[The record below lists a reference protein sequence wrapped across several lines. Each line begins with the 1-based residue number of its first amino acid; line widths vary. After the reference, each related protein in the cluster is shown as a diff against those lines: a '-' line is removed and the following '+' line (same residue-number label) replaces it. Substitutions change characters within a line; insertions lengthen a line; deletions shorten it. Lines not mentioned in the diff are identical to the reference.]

1 MLGASEIVPGHLRA
15 ETGGTPRAPLVSKG
29 RPMLHIQ
36 EVLFPIDFSQR
47 CSAAAWHVAAMA
59 RHFNAKLTVLHVAQ
73 IPFVWYGDLATAE
86 LESLVDIKELMKAR
100 QVTLDAVL
108 QNEFQ
113 HVGNVERIVDRGEP
127 AHVITEYAR
136 KRSVDL
142 IMMPTHGHGTF
153 RRLLLGSVTA
163 KVLHDAECPVWT
175 DVHAEASFVR
185 AGCESVVCA
194 VDLREEAVPSIQWAA
209 KFALS
214 YGAQL
219 NLIHAIPALD
229 GPTPPSEVRFRNYLA
244 EHAREYIADLQRKAG
259 TTARVCIEGGK
270 IAETVRNGAL
280 QHAADL
286 VVIGQGCMHETL
298 GRLRSN
304 AYAIIRESPCPVVR
318 I

>member
-1 MLGASEIVPGHLRA
+1 
-15 ETGGTPRAPLVSKG
+15 
-29 RPMLHIQ
+29 MLHIQ
-36 EVLFPIDFSQR
+36 NILFPVDFSRR

-59 RHFNAKLTVLHVAQ
+59 RHFNAKVTILHVME
-73 IPFVWYGDLATAE
+73 IPPPWYGELAAAE
-86 LESLVDIKELMKAR
+86 LEALVDVKELMKER
-100 QVTLDAVL
+100 QVTLDAFL

-113 HVGNVERIVDRGEP
+113 HVGNVERIVDRGEQ
-127 AHVITEYAR
+127 AHVITEYAG
-136 KRSVDL
+136 KRNVDL

-175 DVHAEASFVR
+175 DVHDESSFVR
-185 AGCESVVCA
+185 AGCESVLCA

-209 KFALS
+209 KFANS

-229 GPTPPSEVRFRNYLA
+229 GPTPPSEVPFRSYLA
-244 EHAREYIADLQRKAG
+244 EHAREYIANLQRKAG
-259 TTARVCIEGGK
+259 TAARVCIEGGK
-270 IAETVRNGAL
+270 IAETVHNGAL

-286 VVIGQGCMHETL
+286 VVIGQGCIHETL

-318 I
+318 R

>member
-1 MLGASEIVPGHLRA
+1 
-15 ETGGTPRAPLVSKG
+15 
-29 RPMLHIQ
+29 MLHIQ
-36 EVLFPIDFSQR
+36 KILFPVDFSRR
-47 CSAAAWHVAAMA
+47 CSAAAWLVAAMA
-59 RHFNAKLTVLHVAQ
+59 RHFNAKVTVLHVMQ
-73 IPFVWYGDLATAE
+73 IPPAWYGDLAAAE
-86 LESLVDIKELMKAR
+86 LALMKER
-100 QVTLDAVL
+100 EVRLDAFL
-108 QNEFQ
+108 QNEF
-113 HVGNVERIVDRGEP
+113 HRFGKVESIVDRGEP
-127 AHVITEYAR
+127 AHVITEHAG
-136 KRSVDL
+136 KQNVDL

-153 RRLLLGSVTA
+153 RRLLLGSVTT

-175 DVHAEASFVR
+175 DVHDESSFVR
-185 AGCESVVCA
+185 AGCESVLCA

-209 KFALS
+209 KFANS

-229 GPTPPSEVRFRNYLA
+229 GPTPPGEVRFRNYHA
-244 EHAREYIADLQRKAG
+244 EHAREYIAALQRKAG

-286 VVIGQGCMHETL
+286 VVIGQGCMRETL